1 MHAVRKQ
8 ILDILNEE
16 GGATVAELAA
26 QIEMAPVSVRHHLDL
41 LQGDDLIRV
50 DRVKRRGSVGRPRQV
65 YVLTQNADAHFPD
78 NFAALATGLMRQ
90 MKAALPTEHVSRALR
105 TMAHEM
111 ASDFD
116 GSTEDGTREASAQQ
130 MPRIADF
137 LSERGY
143 QARVEPTEGGYLVH
157 KHNCPYRGVSAE
169 HRELCQMDGMLIN
182 KLTGQSCEHTQSMV
196 DGAACC
202 TYFVPLDGEG
212 GFDASQVDDDLVME
226 LTVAHA

>member
-8 ILDILNEE
+8 ILDILNEA

-26 QIEMAPVSVRHHLDL
+26 QVEMAPVSVRHHLDL

-50 DRVKRRGSVGRPRQV
+50 DRVKRKGSVGRPRQV

-90 MKAALPTEHVSRALR
+90 MKAVLPTEHVSRALR

-111 ASDFD
+111 AGEFD
-116 GSTEDGTREASAQQ
+116 GSSDDAPDKQ
-130 MPRIADF
+130 MPQIAGF

-182 KLTGQSCEHTQSMV
+182 QLTGQSCEHTQSMV

-202 TYFVPLDGEG
+202 TYFVPLDSES

-226 LTVAHA
+226 LTATHA